1 MSSADQFWHH
11 FARTAR
17 ADQAARPSQPCG
29 ILEGVSIGDEL
40 LEQRRRARQAGDPRV
55 SAAGRELFRRM
66 TTGDLV
72 EEFQADLDAIAAAD
86 PMLSGEADE
95 PAD

>member
-1 MSSADQFWHH
+1 
-11 FARTAR
+11 
-17 ADQAARPSQPCG
+17 
-29 ILEGVSIGDEL
+29 
-40 LEQRRRARQAGDPRV
+40 
-55 SAAGRELFRRM
+55 M